1 VPYGIGGT
9 EDPDAIISLLEDT
22 LTPAEP
28 NLVQMGQH
36 QRLRDM
42 RLFFQYAT
50 LREFCEPIEPRR
62 WTRAAGTLTSPDAPR
77 PRSAWPGEPNALEAK
92 PSHDSSPRAD
102 AANRASRI
110 SCVSARTRRP
120 RRVFEATLQAGG
132 RRLGTCGRTAH
143 LRGTAE
149 RKMPC
154 ASRDR

>member
-62 WTRAAGTLTSPDAPR
+62 RARAAGTLTSPDA
-77 PRSAWPGEPNALEAK
+77 SAPEKCLA
-92 PSHDSSPRAD
+92 
-102 AANRASRI
+102 
-110 SCVSARTRRP
+110 
-120 RRVFEATLQAGG
+120 
-132 RRLGTCGRTAH
+132 GRT
-143 LRGTAE
+143 
-149 RKMPC
+149 
-154 ASRDR
+154 